1 MDYLEYFLA
10 RPQFAVKRPSLI
22 LISLPLHGESEEKV
36 EGAVLLYE
44 HRVMGLGCRAFV
56 TDFHAAHRAVIAPP
70 GKKIQIATMACEAL
84 MEAGALVVQ
93 ISFLDEAR
101 DEAVVLRE
109 AAARERHGWSW
120 ATTVREMVGSLP
132 LESTYDETLALMGKH
147 TRRNLRYYRRRA
159 EAEIGCEFV
168 REPVL
173 TVEEYLAVNQSSAY
187 PVSEELARWRF
198 ASLADLPGRL
208 WLGIKNNKGEW
219 LSLIAGRSHHGF
231 TEIDWQVNRSG
242 LPEYSLSTVMRSYL
256 LEYEIGRGTSRLYFE
271 GGTPHPI
278 RHALEREKVVDL
290 VVLRRSVTGLLLRS
304 AARRFAKNS
313 SYLTRVLAD
322 RNVKWTT
329 L

>member
-10 RPQFAVKRPSLI
+10 RPQFSVKIPILI
-22 LISLPLHGESEEKV
+22 LLSLPGQSESDGKV

-44 HRVMGLGCRAFV
+44 HKMLGVGSRAFV
-56 TDFHAAHRAVIAPP
+56 TDFHAAHRAVVAPP

-84 MEAGALVVQ
+84 MDAGALVVQ
-93 ISFLDEAR
+93 ISFMDEALDEA
-101 DEAVVLRE
+101 AVLRE
-109 AAARERHGWSW
+109 ASARGRNGWMW

-168 REPVL
+168 TEPIL
-173 TVEEYLAVNQSSAY
+173 TVEEFLVVNQASAY

-208 WLGIKNNKGEW
+208 WLGIKNSKGEW
-219 LSLIAGRSHHGF
+219 LSVIAGRSHHGI

-242 LPEYSLSTVMRSYL
+242 LPEYSLSTVMRAYL
-256 LEYEIGRGTSRLYFE
+256 LEYEIARGTRRLYFE

-290 VVLRRSVTGLLLRS
+290 VVLRRSATGLLLRS